1 MSIEKAHKQSER
13 DSHHFVLPGESYIIN
28 HPKLL
33 KKQKELENLYEKYR
47 VVVEENTE
55 MKRKEY
61 NYLEKIT
68 KKNKLIEGY
77 KEKEILFKRMK
88 KNYGNLEKEK
98 IKFEEKYENLSK
110 LFEEMFEQ
118 FETLNSDHEDVSQ
131 CE

>member
-1 MSIEKAHKQSER
+1 
-13 DSHHFVLPGESYIIN
+13 
-28 HPKLL
+28 
-33 KKQKELENLYEKYR
+33 
-47 VVVEENTE
+47 
-55 MKRKEY
+55 
-61 NYLEKIT
+61 LEKIT